1 VLPGPGI
8 YDEAGSAKAFLRID
22 ACARTKEK
30 ELYMESQLA
39 SLSIVIPCYN
49 EKATIRSVVEAV
61 LSSDSCGL
69 CKEIVIV
76 DDFSKDGT
84 RDLLAQMEQ
93 EYAADPRGKLMVFY
107 QPVNQGK
114 GAAVRAGFQHAT
126 GDIALVQDA
135 DLEYDPVDF
144 PHLLRPILDG
154 HADAVFGNRFHGGV
168 HRVLYFWHYQ
178 ANRMLTLV
186 CNMLSDLNL
195 SDMEVGYKAFRKEV
209 LQQLTL
215 KSSRFG
221 FEPEVTIKT
230 ARLGARIYE
239 VPIGYYGRTYA
250 EGKKIGWKDG
260 VAALWHMI
268 KYRFFD

>member
-1 VLPGPGI
+1 LISETRELKQRATEAATGPL
-8 YDEAGSAKAFLRID
+8 AVSGSRP
-22 ACARTKEK
+22 T
-30 ELYMESQLA
+30 

-61 LSSDSCGL
+61 LSADSCGL
-69 CKEIVIV
+69 RKEVVIV
-76 DDFSKDGT
+76 DDCSKDGT
-84 RDLLAQMEQ
+84 RDVLAQMEQ
-93 EYAADPRGKLMVFY
+93 EYVSDSRGSLKVVY

-114 GAAVRAGFQHAT
+114 GAAVRTGFQQAG
-126 GDIALVQDA
+126 GDVMLVQDA
-135 DLEYDPVDF
+135 DLEYAPEDF
-144 PHLLRPILDG
+144 PHLLQPILDG

-178 ANRMLTLV
+178 ANRMLTLF

-195 SDMEVGYKAFRKEV
+195 SDMEVGYKAFRKEII
-209 LQQLTL
+209 QQLTL
-215 KSSRFG
+215 KANRFG

-230 ARLGARIYE
+230 AKLGARIYE
-239 VPIGYYGRTYA
+239 VPIGYYGRTYD

-268 KYRFFD
+268 KYRYFD

>member
-8 YDEAGSAKAFLRID
+8 YDEAGNVKAFLRID
-22 ACARTKEK
+22 ACARMKEK
-30 ELYMESQLA
+30 KLYMESQPA

-76 DDFSKDGT
+76 DDYSKDGT

-186 CNMLSDLNL
+186 CSPLCSHSLIFSPMNL
-195 SDMEVGYKAFRKEV
+195 KPVNTS
-209 LQQLTL
+209 
-215 KSSRFG
+215 
-221 FEPEVTIKT
+221 
-230 ARLGARIYE
+230 
-239 VPIGYYGRTYA
+239 
-250 EGKKIGWKDG
+250 KIL
-260 VAALWHMI
+260 AL
-268 KYRFFD
+268 